1 MKKKVNRIIPETEYS
16 SPEIAVLEFSTEN
29 VVCQSY
35 NAQGLQDFDVDS
47 GTMVDESDVWNF

>member
-1 MKKKVNRIIPETEYS
+1 MKKKVNRILPESEYS

-35 NAQGLQDFDVDS
+35 NAQGLQDFKDS
-47 GTMVDESDVWNF
+47 NTLVEESSFWDF

>member
-1 MKKKVNRIIPETEYS
+1 MKKKVYPILPETEYS
-16 SPEIAVLEFSTEN
+16 APEIAVLEFSTEN

-47 GTMVDESDVWNF
+47 GTLVDESDVWNF

>member
-1 MKKKVNRIIPETEYS
+1 MKKKVNRILPETEYS

-35 NAQGLQDFDVDS
+35 NAQGLQDFKDS
-47 GTMVDESDVWNF
+47 STLVDESSFWDF